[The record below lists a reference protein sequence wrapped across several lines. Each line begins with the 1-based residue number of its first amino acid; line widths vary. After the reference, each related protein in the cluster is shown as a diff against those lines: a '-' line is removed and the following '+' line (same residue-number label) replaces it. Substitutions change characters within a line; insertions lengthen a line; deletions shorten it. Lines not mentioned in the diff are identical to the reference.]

1 MVLYSTRRAARSFSG
16 AATCDSGHSLA
27 ITSGFV
33 LAAESPGASVV
44 MDSDGSIFCA
54 SAGGSDGAGGETG
67 GVRQADRRKVNKP
80 QKIAAFAFAEIVSFI
95 FDAPTRGS
103 S

>member
-1 MVLYSTRRAARSFSG
+1 
-16 AATCDSGHSLA
+16 
-27 ITSGFV
+27 
-33 LAAESPGASVV
+33 

-95 FDAPTRGS
+95 FDAPTRRS
-103 S
+103 SYKILCRLSISPAMPMPSNAYPFF